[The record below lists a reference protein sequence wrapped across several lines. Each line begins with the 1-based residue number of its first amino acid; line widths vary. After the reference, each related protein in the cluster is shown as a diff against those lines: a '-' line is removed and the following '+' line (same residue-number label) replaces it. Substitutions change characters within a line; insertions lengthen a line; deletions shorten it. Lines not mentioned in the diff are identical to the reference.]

1 MDNRRQASDHRSRGM
16 RALRFSPDQRFTCA
30 QCGRCC
36 RRTTVLVTPG
46 EAEAYRKADAARW
59 FREDDGDEESLA
71 DPFEPIP
78 DHAPLLRIRKRR
90 DGTCGFLS
98 REGLCRIHEVLG
110 ADRKPLSCRLF
121 PFRFHHA
128 GDDTVVTVSFAC
140 PTVIANEG
148 ATVSSQ
154 SPELQALQTAWS
166 RDFPEAAATIELV
179 RGRRLTRAA
188 LAKLRALLGQLLDR
202 PGRDGRPDLR
212 ANLGRIA
219 ALLEDLSR
227 RRVIGLAPDD
237 WVEYLRLTGGYA
249 LKSEKPL
256 PARAPSRL
264 ARLLFRGFLLA
275 TLSAQIRLDPVLGR
289 RRLAVR
295 VMLFRLLAHLHGLGP
310 GAAGFDLGR
319 AIAMPLSLDDPTVHA
334 IVYRYLRAGF
344 ETLGTGRRTVLDEV
358 AMTVAQLNA
367 ACVLGG
373 RHAAA
378 NGKRV
383 VDAESFTQGLL
394 ESADLSHADAGG
406 QISAFLTT
414 LSGGVEALYLFPPLA
429 AE

>member
-1 MDNRRQASDHRSRGM
+1 M
-16 RALRFSPDQRFTCA
+16 
-30 QCGRCC
+30 
-36 RRTTVLVTPG
+36 TVLVTAG
-46 EAEAYRKADAARW
+46 EAEAYRKAGVARW
-59 FREDDGDEESLA
+59 FREDAGDAVSAA

-78 DHAPLLRIRKRR
+78 GHAPLLRIRKRR

-98 REGLCRIHEVLG
+98 PEGLCRIHEVLG

-121 PFRFHHA
+121 PFRFRQA
-128 GDDTVVTVSFAC
+128 GEDTVVTVSFAC

-148 ATVSSQ
+148 ATLSSQ
-154 SPELQALQTAWS
+154 KPELQTLHVAW
-166 RDFPEAAATIELV
+166 RREFPETAATIELV
-179 RGRRLTRAA
+179 RGHRLTRAA
-188 LAKLRALLGQLLDR
+188 LAQLRALLGQMLDR
-202 PGRDGRPDLR
+202 PGPDGRPDLR
-212 ANLGRIA
+212 ANLRRIA

-227 RRVIGLAPDD
+227 RRVIGLAPAD
-237 WVEYLRLTGGYA
+237 WVEYLRLTGGYT
-249 LKSEKPL
+249 LKSENPL

-275 TLSAQIRLDPVLGR
+275 ALSVQIHLDPVLAR
-289 RRLAVR
+289 RRLALR
-295 VMLFRLLAHLHGLGP
+295 FTLFRLLAHLHGLGSE
-310 GAAGFDLGR
+310 AAGFDLGR
-319 AIAMPLSLDDPTVHA
+319 AIALPLRLDDPTVHA
-334 IVYRYLRAGF
+334 IAHRYLRVGF
-344 ETLGTGRRTVLDEV
+344 ETLGTGRRAVLDEV

-367 ACVLGG
+367 ACVLAG

-378 NGKRV
+378 NGKRA

-406 QISAFLTT
+406 QMSAFLTT

>member
-1 MDNRRQASDHRSRGM
+1 M

-36 RRTTVLVTPG
+36 RRTTVLVTTG
-46 EAEAYRKADAARW
+46 EAEAYRKAGAARW
-59 FREDDGDEESLA
+59 FREDDGNAEGVA

-78 DHAPLLRIRKRR
+78 GHGPLLRIRKRQ

-98 REGLCRIHEVLG
+98 PEGLCRIHEVLG
-110 ADRKPLSCRLF
+110 ADRKPLTCRMF
-121 PFRFHHA
+121 PFRFHQA
-128 GDDTVVTVSFAC
+128 DDDTVVTVSFAC

-148 ATVSSQ
+148 ATLSSQ
-154 SPELQALQTAWS
+154 KSQLQALHAAWT
-166 RDFPEAAATIELV
+166 REFPEAAATIELV
-179 RGRRLTRAA
+179 RGHRLTRAA
-188 LAKLRALLGQLLDR
+188 LAELRALLGQVLDR
-202 PGRDGRPDLR
+202 PGPDGRPDLR
-212 ANLGRIA
+212 ANLRRIA

-237 WVEYLRLTGGYA
+237 WVEYLHLTGGYA
-249 LKSEKPL
+249 VKSENPP

-275 TLSAQIRLDPVLGR
+275 ALSMQMHLDPVLGP
-289 RRLAVR
+289 RRLALR
-295 VMLFRLLAHLHGLGP
+295 VTLFRVLAHLHGLGP
-310 GAAGFDLGR
+310 EAAGFDLGR
-319 AIAMPLSLDDPTVHA
+319 ARAMPLRLNDPTVHA
-334 IVYRYLRAGF
+334 IAHRYLRAGF

-367 ACVLGG
+367 ACVLAG

-378 NGKRV
+378 NGKRA

-406 QISAFLTT
+406 QMSAFLTT